1 MRERF
6 HILYQTVLL
15 LIVAAVLLTACSSD
29 SSEAQTNPAGKDPVD
44 HVVYLVP
51 FATSYIEQASGHRA
65 APTGYSDY
73 VPVRDTQMGIY
84 MLEEGNTSSDG
95 EKLIKYLGK
104 WRASF
109 DVVRDKTYTVYGYLP
124 KTSDMSSSLTKNTA
138 NEATLT
144 ITGMKPITTDDICII
159 TGVKETETGLK
170 EGQFSWNTPIE
181 DETYF
186 MYLLLNHLY
195 ASVRF
200 SMKIEEEYAQLRTIK
215 LKSMTLST
223 NKDSVS
229 AEISLTHN
237 TTGAIPITNVTYTE
251 TGTSSEA
258 DIFSDDEGI
267 ALETTP
273 MAIDACF
280 APNLSGSLT
289 LVSTY
294 DVYDSQ
300 GNLIRQGCKSTN
312 KIPALGA
319 NRGERVQVNLTVNPT
334 YLYVLSHKDLDNLF
348 VIE

>member
-44 HVVYLVP
+44 HVVHIVP

-84 MLEEGNTSSDG
+84 MLKGGDTYD

-109 DVVRDKTYTVYGYLP
+109 DVDKNETYTVYGYLP

-223 NKDSVS
+223 NKGIDS

-251 TGTSSEA
+251 TSTSSEA

-300 GNLIRQGCKSTN
+300 GSLIRKECTSTN
-312 KIPALGA
+312 KIPALGVK
-319 NRGERVQVNLTVNPT
+319 RGERVQVNLTVNPT